1 MNAKNYVKL
10 VVVIVLIGVL
20 AGVARADKLTLQE
33 KLSRELKVKLTD
45 VTIAG
50 ALETIG
56 KKAGVKFVLSDDAE
70 WKLPYGKATRLSVA
84 LDGPLAE
91 SMTQMLNMFFMRY
104 SAGDQEITIYPR
116 PELKHIVGRPNARQ
130 LELLRD
136 LYTKPIEVYFVD
148 KVQETVNKAL
158 AQQVLISPLEVQDS
172 LNKSLRKLVG
182 EKSKRV
188 RESDGKY
195 VSVIIMPGTDSQG
208 NVPGEYVLATP
219 VTIVQ
224 LLRDVTLIINNVR
237 SNRTEWY
244 IPRIDFAG
252 QTPEIRVVRSGEV
265 KSLQRQELIDIS
277 YKDKEIVEVLRDL
290 ADRAGYNLYIYPDAK
305 LEGSRISASMQ
316 NVTAEQGMI
325 RMADIANLN
334 YEYRRHES
342 LSVRGKK
349 TDKKPVPRAKT
360 KTAGR
365 SGSGGYVGKIS
376 VPMDGGKYFIEF
388 MLRESDL
395 TEELKKVR
403 SEKMKEILGKEE
415 KNKPA
420 TQRTG
425 THGDIQKGR
434 KG

>member
-1 MNAKNYVKL
+1 MSAKNYVRL

-20 AGVARADKLTLQE
+20 TGLARADTLALQE
-33 KLSRELKVKLTD
+33 KLGRELKVKLSD

-91 SMTQMLNMFFMRY
+91 SMTEMLNTFFMRY
-104 SAGDQEITIYPR
+104 SIGDDEITIYPR

-158 AQQVLISPLEVQDS
+158 AQQVLISPLEVQDR
-172 LNKSLRKLVG
+172 LNSSLRKLVG
-182 EKSKRV
+182 EKSERV
-188 RESDGKY
+188 RDSNRKY
-195 VSVIIMPGTDSQG
+195 IQVVIMPGTDSEG
-208 NVPGEYVLATP
+208 NVPDEYVLATP

-224 LLRDVTLIINNVR
+224 LLRDVKLGGR
-237 SNRTEWY
+237 SDQTEWY

-252 QTPEIRVVRSGEV
+252 QTPEIRVVEQGEV
-265 KSLQRQELIDIS
+265 TSLQRKELIDIS

-290 ADRAGYNLYIYPDAK
+290 ADRAGYSLYISPNAK
-305 LEGSRISASMQ
+305 LKGTKISVSIQ
-316 NVTAEQGMI
+316 NVTAKQGMM
-325 RMADIANLN
+325 RMMDMANISCD
-334 YEYRRHES
+334 YSRSTITIH
-342 LSVRGKK
+342 GK
-349 TDKKPVPRAKT
+349 TDKKPTPKKPMTRTAT
-360 KTAGR
+360 SRTAGR
-365 SGSGGYVGKIS
+365 PGSGGYVGKIS

-395 TEELKKVR
+395 TEELKKIR

-415 KNKPA
+415 KKKA
-420 TQRTG
+420 E
-425 THGDIQKGR
+425 
-434 KG
+434 